1 MAVQPFIGN
10 FKFTRRKGS
19 AKSAIRYF
27 RFRPRGDEE
36 KPRQIFTRDGT
47 INTEEAMRRLDEHQH
62 GRYLVHTLLL
72 SPPQEER
79 PEDLREMTRHIVAE
93 LEKDKGCRMEWMA
106 VEHHNTEHPHVHL
119 VVCGGAYTEHGESV
133 GVRFD
138 KPDVERVKQ
147 LGRDYCREAARE
159 RAEWERSLELACQ
172 EHDREDELQRV
183 EKTLTHDVLVA
194 DDSDDEDR
202 FGRER

>member
-10 FKFTRRKGS
+10 FKFTRRKAS
-19 AKSAIRYF
+19 AKSAIKYF
-27 RFRPRGDEE
+27 RYRPRADGER
-36 KPRQIFTRDGT
+36 PRQIFTRDRT
-47 INTEEAMRRLDEHQH
+47 ITTEEAMRRLDEHQH

-72 SPPQEER
+72 SPPDEER
-79 PEDLREMTRHIVAE
+79 PEDLREMTRHIVRE

-119 VVCGGAYTEHGESV
+119 VVCGGAYTEDGESV
-133 GVRFD
+133 GVRFE
-138 KPDVERVKQ
+138 KPDVARVKQ

-159 RAEWERSLELACQ
+159 RAEWERSLELACR
-172 EHDREDELQRV
+172 EYDRQDEPRPAERAV
-183 EKTLTHDVLVA
+183 PRNVPGA
-194 DDSDDEDR
+194 DGSDDDDR